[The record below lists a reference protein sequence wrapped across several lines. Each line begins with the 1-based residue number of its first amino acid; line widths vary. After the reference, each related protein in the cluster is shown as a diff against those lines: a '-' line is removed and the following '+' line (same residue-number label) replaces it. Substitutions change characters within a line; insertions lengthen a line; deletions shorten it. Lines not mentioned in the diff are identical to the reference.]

1 MSKQDKSKK
10 RAILEEISD
19 TVIYKLGVY
28 REQEGYKSVKDLY
41 DNFIVESGYNVSL
54 STFRRWYNGSQ
65 IVGASA
71 IAELCKYLG
80 LRVKEVEQVA
90 TRTVEKKIS

>member
-1 MSKQDKSKK
+1 MSERVKNRQ
-10 RAILEEISD
+10 REILEEISD

-65 IVGASA
+65 IVSASA
-71 IAELCKYLG
+71 VTALCEYLG
-80 LRVKEVEQVA
+80 LRAKRVEQVA